1 MYIIILILFTNNLWL
16 EKREKNF
23 IFREEIAPL
32 QYLYLRCLL
41 QVTTGFKVVYLE
53 YRTSNTD
60 AVVRDQ
66 TESFPRRVFPNTP
79 WERLRC

>member
-1 MYIIILILFTNNLWL
+1 MLSLFTNTLWS
-16 EKREKNF
+16 EKREMNL
-23 IFREEIAPL
+23 IFREEIAPFQCL
-32 QYLYLRCLL
+32 HSRCLL
-41 QVTTGFKVVYLE
+41 QVTTAFKVVYLE